1 MSGRGLIFLALFIF
15 CLFFSAS
22 VFIDSLEI
30 TKSEYDRVLALYSEP
45 EIRPVIDFH
54 LSDGVITRSEYDV
67 IEYFS
72 VSKARLLDSVEV
84 SK

>member
-1 MSGRGLIFLALFIF
+1 GRGLIFLALFVF
-15 CLFFSAS
+15 CLLFFTS
-22 VFIDSLEI
+22 VYIDSLEI
-30 TKSEYDRVLALYSEP
+30 TKSEYDRVFELYSEP

-72 VSKARLLDSVEV
+72 ISKARLLDSVEA

>member
-1 MSGRGLIFLALFIF
+1 MSGRGLIFLALFVF
-15 CLFFSAS
+15 CLIFSTA

-30 TKSEYDRVLALYSEP
+30 TKSEYDRVLELYSEP

-54 LSDGVITRSEYDV
+54 LSDGVITRSEYNV

-72 VSKARLLDSVEV
+72 ISKARLLDSVEA

>member
-1 MSGRGLIFLALFIF
+1 MSRPAFIFYALFVF
-15 CLFFSAS
+15 CLFFSTS
-22 VFIDSLEI
+22 VFVDSLEI
-30 TKSEYDRVLALYSEP
+30 TKSEYDHVLALYSEP

-67 IEYFS
+67 IRDFS
-72 VSKARLLDSVEV
+72 ISKARLVDSLEA

>member
-1 MSGRGLIFLALFIF
+1 
-15 CLFFSAS
+15 FFTS
-22 VFIDSLEI
+22 VYIDSLEI
-30 TKSEYDRVLALYSEP
+30 TKSEYDRVFELYSEP

-72 VSKARLLDSVEV
+72 ISKARLLDSVEA

>member
-1 MSGRGLIFLALFIF
+1 MSGRELIFLALFVF
-15 CLFFSAS
+15 CLIFSIS
-22 VFIDSLEI
+22 VYIDSLEI
-30 TKSEYDRVLALYSEP
+30 TKSEYDRVLELYSEP

-72 VSKARLLDSVEV
+72 ISKARLLDSVEA

>member
-1 MSGRGLIFLALFIF
+1 MSGRGLIFLALFVF
-15 CLFFSAS
+15 CLIFSTA
-22 VFIDSLEI
+22 VYIDSLEI
-30 TKSEYDRVLALYSEP
+30 TKSEYDRVLELYSEP

-54 LSDGVITRSEYDV
+54 LSDGVITRSEYNV

-72 VSKARLLDSVEV
+72 ISKARLLDSVEA

>member
-1 MSGRGLIFLALFIF
+1 MSGRGLIFLALFTF

-72 VSKARLLDSVEV
+72 VSKARLLDSVEA

>member
-1 MSGRGLIFLALFIF
+1 MSGRGLIFLALFYS
-15 CLFFSAS
+15 CLLFSAS
-22 VFIDSLEI
+22 VFFDSLEI

-67 IEYFS
+67 IRDFS
-72 VSKARLLDSVEV
+72 ISKARLVDSLEA

>member
-1 MSGRGLIFLALFIF
+1 MSGRGLIFLALFVF
-15 CLFFSAS
+15 CLFYSTA
-22 VFIDSLEI
+22 VYIDSLEI
-30 TKSEYDRVLALYSEP
+30 DKSEYDRVFELYSEP

-72 VSKARLLDSVEV
+72 ISKARLLDSVEA